1 LVTVTKC
8 LVKEQRHILAQLSG
22 FGLYLHSPLFRGLWE
37 AKVWRDKAANLRAA
51 RKQQERRKRV
61 LVKGMLLATCAFHL
75 SLTF

>member
-1 LVTVTKC
+1 MPGKGAKTHFGSVEWFRSVP
-8 LVKEQRHILAQLSG
+8 ALSIVSG
-22 FGLYLHSPLFRGLWE
+22 PLGGKGVE
-37 AKVWRDKAANLRAA
+37 DKAANLTAA